1 MEAKNNNQQTTG
13 LQTFFNRNIGSEIRV
28 KMIGEMPWFVGIDV
42 ASSLGYAKARN
53 AISQHVDNEDALKQG
68 VSDSQGFIRET
79 TLINESGMY
88 ALIFG
93 SKLPA
98 AKAFK
103 RWITSEVLPT
113 IRRTGSYSLQ
123 SPQRQLLPAPKFR
136 PAFIKWKERNRK
148 FLSRKELFAIANGFR
163 LTYSHVRKVYSGNTV
178 SARVL
183 DALIKAA
190 RKNREAGIEYPEH
203 TTYERLLFEW
213 EEMQ

>member
-1 MEAKNNNQQTTG
+1 METRNYNQQATG
-13 LQTFFNRNIGSEIRV
+13 LQTFFNGNTGVNIGV
-28 KMIGEMPWFVGIDV
+28 KMINGESWFVGKDICI
-42 ASSLGYAKARN
+42 ALELANHK
-53 AISQHVDNEDALKQG
+53 DALSRLDSDERDG
-68 VSDSQGFIRET
+68 VGITDPMGRNQEVT
-79 TLINESGMY
+79 VVNESGLY
-88 ALIFG
+88 HLIFQ
-93 SKLPA
+93 SRKPEA
-98 AKAFK
+98 RAFR
-103 RWITSEVLPT
+103 RWITSEVLPA
-113 IRRTGSYSLQ
+113 IHRTGSYSLQ

>member
-1 MEAKNNNQQTTG
+1 METRNYNQQATG
-13 LQTFFNRNIGSEIRV
+13 LQTFFNGNTGVNIRV
-28 KMIGEMPWFVGIDV
+28 KMINGESWFVGKDICI
-42 ASSLGYAKARN
+42 ALELANHK
-53 AISQHVDNEDALKQG
+53 DALSRLDSDERDG
-68 VSDSQGFIRET
+68 VGITDPMGRNQEVT
-79 TLINESGMY
+79 VVNESGLY
-88 ALIFG
+88 HLIFQ
-93 SKLPA
+93 SRKPEA
-98 AKAFK
+98 RAFR
-103 RWITSEVLPT
+103 RWITSEVLPA
-113 IRRTGSYSLQ
+113 IHRTGSYSLQ

>member
-1 MEAKNNNQQTTG
+1 MGRNQEVT
-13 LQTFFNRNIGSEIRV
+13 V
-28 KMIGEMPWFVGIDV
+28 V
-42 ASSLGYAKARN
+42 
-53 AISQHVDNEDALKQG
+53 H
-68 VSDSQGFIRET
+68 
-79 TLINESGMY
+79 ESGLY
-88 ALIFG
+88 HLIFQ
-93 SKLPA
+93 SRKPEA
-98 AKAFK
+98 RAFR
-103 RWITSEVLPT
+103 RWITSEVLPA
-113 IRRTGSYSLQ
+113 IHRTGSYSLQ

>member
-1 MEAKNNNQQTTG
+1 METRNYNQQATG
-13 LQTFFNRNIGSEIRV
+13 LQTFFNGNTGVNIRV
-28 KMIGEMPWFVGIDV
+28 KMINGESWFVGKDICI
-42 ASSLGYAKARN
+42 ALELANHK
-53 AISQHVDNEDALKQG
+53 DALSRLDSDERDG
-68 VSDSQGFIRET
+68 VGITDPMGRNQEVT
-79 TLINESGMY
+79 VVNESGLY
-88 ALIFG
+88 HLIFQ
-93 SKLPA
+93 SRKPEA
-98 AKAFK
+98 RAFR
-103 RWITSEVLPT
+103 RWITSEVLPA
-113 IRRTGSYSLQ
+113 IHRTGSYSLQ

-203 TTYERLLFEW
+203 ATYERLLFEW

>member
-1 MEAKNNNQQTTG
+1 METRNYNQQATG
-13 LQTFFNRNIGSEIRV
+13 LQTFFNGNAGVNIRV
-28 KMIGEMPWFVGIDV
+28 KMINGESWFVGKDICI
-42 ASSLGYAKARN
+42 ALELANHK
-53 AISQHVDNEDALKQG
+53 DALSRLDSDERDG
-68 VSDSQGFIRET
+68 VGITDPMGRNQEVT
-79 TLINESGMY
+79 VVNESGLY
-88 ALIFG
+88 HLIFQ
-93 SKLPA
+93 SRKPEA
-98 AKAFK
+98 RAFR
-103 RWITSEVLPT
+103 RWITSEVLPA
-113 IRRTGSYSLQ
+113 IHRTGSYSLQ

>member
-123 SPQRQLLPAPKFR
+123 SPQRQLLPAPKVR

>member
-1 MEAKNNNQQTTG
+1 
-13 LQTFFNRNIGSEIRV
+13 
-28 KMIGEMPWFVGIDV
+28 MPWFVGIDV